1 MDAINKTL
9 EKVDKVTIALSLVK
23 NIEKQKE
30 KNKLKLLP
38 GRTTDRH
45 AAASKSK
52 SRAW

>member
-1 MDAINKTL
+1 MDGINTTL
-9 EKVDKVTIALSLVK
+9 KKVDKVNIALSLVK

-45 AAASKSK
+45 AAA
-52 SRAW
+52 